1 MGQGAHIKI
10 FRLMSNSMSSLGHVR
25 MVSFCFQLPNAV
37 VAVTRMKPCKGAAT
51 LNAQAEVGDIPGIA
65 LEQ

>member
-1 MGQGAHIKI
+1 
-10 FRLMSNSMSSLGHVR
+10 MSNSMSSLGHVR
-25 MVSFCFQLPNAV
+25 MVSFFFQLPNTV